1 MNQHDAR
8 TAMSINK
15 SLSIE
20 AWADKAINRANG
32 KITLYT
38 TQGKNECELDFKY
51 PPRNPDDKT
60 SAEVAEIVVSHFESN
75 GYACQLVQRVNHLGA
90 ICRIKW
96 AGSKRL
102 DANS

>member
-1 MNQHDAR
+1 MNQRDAR
-8 TAMSINK
+8 EGMIRSAA
-15 SLSIE
+15 LE
-20 AWADKAINRANG
+20 QLEWARKAIKRAND
-32 KITLYT
+32 KIALYT
-38 TQGKNECELDFKY
+38 TQGKNECELDLKY

-60 SAEVAEIVVSHFESN
+60 SVRVAEIVVIHFESN

>member
-8 TAMSINK
+8 EGMIRSAATK
-15 SLSIE
+15 QLG
-20 AWADKAINRANG
+20 WAKKAIRRANG
-32 KITLYT
+32 KIALYT
-38 TQGKNECELDFKY
+38 AQGKNECELDFKY
-51 PPRNPDDKT
+51 PPRNPDDNT
-60 SAEVAEIVVSHFESN
+60 SAEVAEIVVSHFEHK
-75 GYACQLVQRVNHLGA
+75 GYSCQLVQRVNHLGA